1 MLPAASFWKFSRML
15 RSSLLLAA
23 MVASRSGRRPKRRPV
38 VDPVEL
44 GQNTALDGSCHRRVR
59 THAHMC
65 DRLCQSASVTSTV
78 SISGPPR

>member
-44 GQNTALDGSCHRRVR
+44 ARIRHSMVLATDEYALTPIC
-59 THAHMC
+59 
-65 DRLCQSASVTSTV
+65 VTGCV
-78 SISGPPR
+78 SPPA